1 MACKYFFVK
10 RCNIINYHYPLTR
23 WQCHQSVQNGR
34 LFYKVWHINIESS
47 DTHVTDLI
55 SLPRRKSKKK
65 IQSLENSSKKIN
77 NNYMQENTEKQQNTG
92 SAIGEIW
99 HVPPIFRPVSTW
111 VAFCIWEC
119 TGFQRDEKRS
129 ILMIRYFL

>member
-1 MACKYFFVK
+1 MACKHFFVK
-10 RCNIINYHYPLTR
+10 RCNIINYPLTR

-65 IQSLENSSKKIN
+65 N
-77 NNYMQENTEKQQNTG
+77 
-92 SAIGEIW
+92 
-99 HVPPIFRPVSTW
+99 PVSREFQQKKLIITTCRKTPRNNKILGQQLVRSDMCHRYSGLLRHG

-119 TGFQRDEKRS
+119 TGFQRDEKGR
-129 ILMIRYFL
+129 FWW

>member
-1 MACKYFFVK
+1 MACKHFFVK
-10 RCNIINYHYPLTR
+10 RCNIINYPLTR

-65 IQSLENSSKKIN
+65 NPVSREFQQKKLIITTCRN
-77 NNYMQENTEKQQNTG
+77 NKKQQNTG

-119 TGFQRDEKRS
+119 TGFQRDEKGR
-129 ILMIRYFL
+129 FWW